1 MSNLLTRPRAL
12 TFTSYIAAYRIKF
25 SWPMFFRH
33 LFGLVSIL
41 CLSLISYFLISNY
54 IVQSVTVSG
63 PSMRPNLLN
72 GGNYFVNRLAYVQS
86 EPKTS
91 DIVEVRDPQDGS
103 LVVKRIIATPGESV
117 YFKNGVVYV
126 NSKRISEP
134 YLGPYTPT
142 FAYEKSAEEFTC
154 CGADQ
159 YYVMGDNRNN
169 STDSRSFGPVPRA
182 NILGKLMQ

>member
-1 MSNLLTRPRAL
+1 MSNMLTRPLVPA
-12 TFTSYIAAYRIKF
+12 FTSFIVGCRIKF
-25 SWPMFFRH
+25 SWAWFFRH
-33 LFGLVSIL
+33 LFGLISIL
-41 CLSLISYFLISNY
+41 CLSSISFFLISNY

-63 PSMRPNLLN
+63 PSMIPNLLN

-86 EPKTS
+86 DPKPA

-117 YFKNGVVYV
+117 YFKHGVVYV
-126 NSKRISEP
+126 NSQRISEP
-134 YLGPYTPT
+134 YLEARTPT
-142 FAYEKSAEEFTC
+142 FAYEKSSEEFTC

-169 STDSRSFGPVPRA
+169 STDSRTFGPVPRA

>member
-1 MSNLLTRPRAL
+1 
-12 TFTSYIAAYRIKF
+12 
-25 SWPMFFRH
+25 
-33 LFGLVSIL
+33 
-41 CLSLISYFLISNY
+41 
-54 IVQSVTVSG
+54 
-63 PSMRPNLLN
+63 
-72 GGNYFVNRLAYVQS
+72 
-86 EPKTS
+86 
-91 DIVEVRDPQDGS
+91 

-126 NSKRISEP
+126 NSKRITEP
-134 YLGPYTPT
+134 YLQPYTPT